1 MAIIQAMCSS
11 FKGEILT
18 GYHVFATTVIRAT
31 ATPDTFKIALYTSA
45 ATLDATT
52 TEYTA
57 SNEVADGNGYTT
69 GGQVLT
75 LAGVTVSGTTAFTS
89 FSDVLWTGAT
99 FTAYGALI
107 YNSTQGNRAVAVLS
121 FGADKT
127 ATAGNFTIRFPAAD
141 SSNAILRIV

>member
-1 MAIIQAMCSS
+1 MAITQAMCSS

-18 GYHVFATTVIRAT
+18 GYHAFSTAPVRASSSS
-31 ATPDTFKIALYTSA
+31 DTFKIALYTSA
-45 ATLDATT
+45 ATLNDSTT
-52 TEYTA
+52 GYTT
-57 SNEVADGNGYTT
+57 SNEVASGGGYTT
-69 GGQVLT
+69 GGETLVLS
-75 LAGVTVSGTTAFTS
+75 GVFISGTTAFTS
-89 FSDVLWTGAT
+89 FQDITWAGAS

-127 ATAGNFTIRFPAAD
+127 ATSGNFTIRFPTAD